1 MRVIPV
7 LDLMKGRA
15 VWARGGV
22 RGAYAPV
29 QSVLLPP
36 VGDAVALAR
45 GFHRTLGCEECYV
58 ADLDAIMGAEP
69 QLELVRVLA
78 AVGSQLVIDGAAS
91 PAQAANILDA
101 GASRVIVGLET
112 LPSFEILAAIVQA
125 HGRERVV
132 FSLDLRAGRPVW
144 PGPQEPLA
152 LVKEVVRTGVAAI
165 IVLDLARVG
174 SGQGVDLRLGAQIRR
189 AHPELELLVG
199 GGIASPH
206 DLARAAGAGY
216 DGALVASAL
225 HDGRLDAASVRAVRR
240 LDARPNTHLSNSR

>member
-15 VWARGGV
+15 VWARGGI

-29 QSVLLPP
+29 QSVLLPQ
-36 VGDAVALAR
+36 VGDAVALA
-45 GFHRTLGCEECYV
+45 GVFHRTLGCEECYV
-58 ADLDAIMGAEP
+58 ADLDAIMGAQP
-69 QLELVRVLA
+69 QLELVRLLA

-112 LPSFEILAAIVQA
+112 LPSFEVLAAIVQA

-132 FSLDLRAGRPVW
+132 FSLDLRAGRPVS

-152 LVKEVVRTGVAAI
+152 LVREAVRTGVAASSCWTSPGWGRGKGWI
-165 IVLDLARVG
+165 SRSAPRFGERTRISSCSSGEALRRHTISPVPRRRDTTAPWWPARCMTAG
-174 SGQGVDLRLGAQIRR
+174 SMLRA
-189 AHPELELLVG
+189 
-199 GGIASPH
+199 
-206 DLARAAGAGY
+206 
-216 DGALVASAL
+216 
-225 HDGRLDAASVRAVRR
+225 
-240 LDARPNTHLSNSR
+240 